1 MRTWF
6 GDVCEARPSH
16 SRECAVHVLA
26 ESRHHEEFCIEPLGV
41 AVRLL
46 LQQLVGIPLII
57 SPDNDLIDRRQNS
70 DFETGPRDCWRGRG
84 FLLFFLGP

>member
-6 GDVCEARPSH
+6 GDVGEVRPSR
-16 SRECAVHVLA
+16 SRERAVHVLA

-46 LQQLVGIPLII
+46 LQQLEGILLII
-57 SPDNDLIDRRQNS
+57 SPDDDLINRRQNS
-70 DFETGPRDCWRGRG
+70 DFETGPQDCWRGMG
-84 FLLFFLGP
+84 FLFFFLGS